1 MAASK
6 KEVLVI
12 GGTGARKL
20 DPSVQAR
27 DSLSIS
33 SDFEPSFIG
42 VSPIDASVEEKL

>member
-1 MAASK
+1 MAASR

-20 DPSVQAR
+20 DPSVQTG

-33 SDFEPSFIG
+33 SDF
-42 VSPIDASVEEKL
+42 